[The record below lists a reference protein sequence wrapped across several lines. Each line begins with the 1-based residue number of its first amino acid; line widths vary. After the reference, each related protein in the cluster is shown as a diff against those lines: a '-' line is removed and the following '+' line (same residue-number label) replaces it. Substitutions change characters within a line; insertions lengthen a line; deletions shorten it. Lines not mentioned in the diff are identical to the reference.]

1 MNFKTFHIK
10 TLKNL
15 LVLLLAGFFVFG
27 NVSNNS
33 TNDYSTLTSVKTY
46 NSVSN
51 SKNSFFTQ
59 KSQHTNKVKFSEQ
72 DSETEIEIDDEF
84 SVSYFENTKNPLFLS
99 VEKKAI
105 YLPTPVG
112 QKTKLPLY
120 LLFCNL
126 KIPAC

>member
-1 MNFKTFHIK
+1 M
-10 TLKNL
+10 
-15 LVLLLAGFFVFG
+15 FG

-33 TNDYSTLTSVKTY
+33 TNDYSTLTSVITY
-46 NSVSN
+46 NSVNN

-72 DSETEIEIDDEF
+72 DSETEIEIDNEF

-99 VEKKAI
+99 VEKKTI

-126 KIPAC
+126 KIPVC

>member
-1 MNFKTFHIK
+1 MNSKTFHIK

-33 TNDYSTLTSVKTY
+33 TNDYSTLTSVITY
-46 NSVSN
+46 NSVNN

-84 SVSYFENTKNPLFLS
+84 SVSYFENIKNPLFLS
-99 VEKKAI
+99 LEKTAI

-126 KIPAC
+126 KIPVC